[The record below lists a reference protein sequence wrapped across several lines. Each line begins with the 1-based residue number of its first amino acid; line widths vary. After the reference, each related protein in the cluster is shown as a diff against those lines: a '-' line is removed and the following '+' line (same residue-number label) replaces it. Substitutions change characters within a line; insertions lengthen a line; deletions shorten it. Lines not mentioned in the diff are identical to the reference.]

1 MRTFSRSHCA
11 RRRRRGKINYDS
23 RAWRQ
28 NPRRLSQV
36 AETMAISPLVKTALA
51 AGDANVGRFLMAIG
65 NAGDGFSPQK
75 TTLSIGKTPSSAPAH
90 RPAI

>member
-1 MRTFSRSHCA
+1 MRDGEGAEKLITIRVHG
-11 RRRRRGKINYDS
+11 GKT
-23 RAWRQ
+23 RAVCR
-28 NPRRLSQV
+28 QV

-75 TTLSIGKTPSSAPAH
+75 NNFVHRQDARHPRRRH